1 MKINEVYEGLIE
13 NGDNVYEM
21 EKNGQRYVLRR
32 TEYGY
37 FYLDIY
43 NSLGCLINPEKG
55 DGGFNG
61 NLLPGDEWNLVRKP
75 VDFMTAVNSG
85 KLFKPESWI
94 WNSDDKFRNLYDNL
108 QMFSGRQMV
117 QAKILNGKWY
127 IE

>member
-1 MKINEVYEGLIE
+1 MKINEVFEGLIE

-43 NSLGCLINPEKG
+43 NSLGCLANPEKG

-75 VDFMTAVNSG
+75 VDFMTA
-85 KLFKPESWI
+85 I
-94 WNSDDKFRNLYDNL
+94 NSDKRIRPEDYPEFCSIHYWFKRGFITKK
-108 QMFSGRQMV
+108 SV
-117 QAKILNGKWY
+117 NGKWF